1 MTVHDY
7 ATTWRDLADQLT
19 DGQVKRLEGLER
31 EAGFGDDFLLVEAR
45 DDARMNLNDDLMFGH
60 LPVPGGVVDLDH
72 WVDAGGG
79 LWFRLF
85 TGTVRKV
92 SHATVEIGGEQYA
105 AGSIRRGIRVYTDDD
120 EMTAAEARALAA
132 ALTDAADETEAA
144 G

>member
-1 MTVHDY
+1 MTVHDH

-19 DGQVKRLEGLER
+19 ENQVKRLKSLEDS
-31 EAGFGDDFLLVEAR
+31 GFGDESLLVEAR
-45 DDARMNLNDDLMFGH
+45 DDARMNSNDDLMFGH

-79 LWFRLF
+79 LWFRPF

-92 SHATVEIGGEQYA
+92 SRATVEIGGEQYA

-120 EMTAAEARALAA
+120 DMTAAEARGLAA
-132 ALTDAADETEAA
+132 ALTDAADEIEAA